1 MERYDSS
8 LRFLYLYCRGLSRI
22 RHIALILSNVQV
34 LWVYHVYQIYIF
46 LDLADCQ
53 IQVFWVCHVWQTQ
66 VFLNL
71 TDYQV

>member
-1 MERYDSS
+1 MTVHYVFYTYIVEDCLGSDY
-8 LRFLYLYCRGLSRI
+8 
-22 RHIALILSNVQV
+22 VQV
-34 LWVYHVYQIYIF
+34 LWVCHVYQIYIF

>member
-1 MERYDSS
+1 
-8 LRFLYLYCRGLSRI
+8 
-22 RHIALILSNVQV
+22 LILSNVQV
-34 LWVYHVYQIYIF
+34 FWVCHVYQIYIF